1 MALFE
6 HTAASVFETNSNAY
20 NSLIQEVG
28 DIVVRKATSLSYT
41 TYVLAHSY
49 LKKCKV
55 QFVMFVRSC
64 MHPCREALTWILCIR
79 SMLRHLTCSSPL
91 FELRSRHSSH
101 LPLKKPESVFR
112 MSMILQFVARPIF
125 AIVLTDTIPL
135 SLLHKATG
143 ELSLWNS
150 ATCKRSVR
158 GRCKDVMTHQ
168 AVLDCIV
175 TRTYHYRDRVCS

>member
-6 HTAASVFETNSNAY
+6 HTATSAFELNSNAY

-28 DIVVRKATSLSYT
+28 DIVVCKATSLSYT
-41 TYVLAHSY
+41 DYVLAHSY

-64 MHPCREALTWILCIR
+64 MHPCLAALTWILCIH
-79 SMLRHLTCSSPL
+79 SMLRHLTYWSPL
-91 FELRSRHSSH
+91 FEPHSRRSWH
-101 LPLKKPESVFR
+101 LLLKKPESVSR
-112 MSMILQFVARPIF
+112 TSMILQFVARPIF
-125 AIVLTDTIPL
+125 AIVLTDTIPF

-143 ELSLWNS
+143 ELSLRNS

-158 GRCKDVMTHQ
+158 GCCKDVMTHQ
-168 AVLDCIV
+168 AFLDCIV